1 MGEAYSYG
9 NLAALYLS
17 QGKYRK
23 ADDYL
28 ERALTIRMGIGDR
41 SGEAAGYL
49 HLGVIYIRCGE
60 YDRAEKYLMNA
71 LAIYMETGEKE
82 GAVTTYAKLGLCFQS
97 LSKHDMAAWT
107 TPQEG
112 SPVKQG
118 YWTLLERVSIP
129 M

>member
-1 MGEAYSYG
+1 
-9 NLAALYLS
+9 
-17 QGKYRK
+17 
-23 ADDYL
+23 
-28 ERALTIRMGIGDR
+28 MGIGDR

-49 HLGVIYIRCGE
+49 HLGMIYIRCGK

-82 GAVTTYAKLGLCFQS
+82 GAITTYAKLGLCFQS
-97 LSKHDMAAWT
+97 LGKHDMAAST

-118 YWTLLERVSIP
+118 Y
-129 M
+129 